1 MYSIIDICD
10 LIRLKKYLANSA
22 NVEIDTTN
30 ANVDTFSVKIDAADF
45 AALRHLLVNV

>member
-10 LIRLKKYLANSA
+10 LIRLKKYLAN
-22 NVEIDTTN
+22 
-30 ANVDTFSVKIDAADF
+30 VDTFSVKIDAADL